1 MIGIVGLGN
10 PGARYAGTRHNA
22 GVDFARALARER
34 GIRLCADKK
43 LFAECGRSPNGDF
56 WLATPDLFMNE
67 SGTAV
72 AAIAQWCNIRPERI
86 LVAHDE
92 IDLPLGV
99 TRFKFGGSEAGH
111 NGLRDITQKIGTRN
125 YCRLRIGVGSPKR
138 GREDIADYVLRQPPP
153 AESEKIAAAIDRART
168 AMALFSFARCRCRGR
183 YARHRG
189 TVDGAVEGGGRVAQA
204 RAATALFLRDDDTE
218 DDARAVAA
226 RLTAAAEAPAQWA

>member
-22 GVDFARALARER
+22 GADFVRALAHDRD
-34 GIRLCADKK
+34 IRLRADKK
-43 LFAECGRSPNGDF
+43 LSADCGRSPDGDF

-72 AAIAQWCNIRPERI
+72 AAIAQWRNIRPERI

-99 TRFKFGGSEAGH
+99 TRFKFGGGEAGH

-125 YCRLRIGVGSPKR
+125 YCRLRIGVGSPSGGAKTLPIMFCASR
-138 GREDIADYVLRQPPP
+138 RLQRAKKSPPP
-153 AESEKIAAAIDRART
+153 SI
-168 AMALFSFARCRCRGR
+168 
-183 YARHRG
+183 
-189 TVDGAVEGGGRVAQA
+189 
-204 RAATALFLRDDDTE
+204 
-218 DDARAVAA
+218 
-226 RLTAAAEAPAQWA
+226 APARRWRFFFCALPMPRTICAPSRRS

>member
-22 GVDFARALARER
+22 GADFVRALAHDRDICLR
-34 GIRLCADKK
+34 TDKK
-43 LFAECGRSPNGDF
+43 LSADCGRSPDGDF

-72 AAIAQWCNIRPERI
+72 AAIAQWRNIRPERI

-99 TRFKFGGSEAGH
+99 TRFKFGGGEAGH

-125 YCRLRIGVGSPKR
+125 YCRLRIGVGSPER
-138 GREDIADYVLRQPPP
+138 GREDIADYVLRRPPP

-168 AMALFSFARCRCRGR
+168 AMALFLL
-183 YARHRG
+183 
-189 TVDGAVEGGGRVAQA
+189 
-204 RAATALFLRDDDTE
+204 RAADAADDM
-218 DDARAVAA
+218 RAIAA
-226 RLTAAAEAPAQWA
+226 QLTAQLKEAAESPKPARRRHSFCVTTTPRTMRAPSRRG